1 MPGLTHVTVK
11 SAEEVLTLLERG
23 SGARAV
29 AATGVHD
36 HSSRSHSVLL
46 AEVACRA
53 GPDALPATGRLF
65 LGMIRGLGGWWRAAP
80 GGSILT
86 VFTPRSSLWQKRCV
100 GLDEYRAFFFLPDVF
115 CVACRPQWVSR

>member
-1 MPGLTHVTVK
+1 MPGLTQVTVT

-23 SGARAV
+23 GGARAV

-36 HSSRSHSVLL
+36 DSSRSHSVLL

-65 LGMIRGLGGWWRAAP
+65 LGQYI
-80 GGSILT
+80 
-86 VFTPRSSLWQKRCV
+86 Q
-100 GLDEYRAFFFLPDVF
+100 YRAP
-115 CVACRPQWVSR
+115 CV

>member
-1 MPGLTHVTVK
+1 MLVS

-23 SGARAV
+23 GGARAV

-36 HSSRSHSVLL
+36 DSSRSHSVLL

-65 LGMIRGLGGWWRAAP
+65 LG
-80 GGSILT
+80 T
-86 VFTPRSSLWQKRCV
+86 
-100 GLDEYRAFFFLPDVF
+100 
-115 CVACRPQWVSR
+115 

>member
-1 MPGLTHVTVK
+1 MYLCQVPGLTKVTVT

-23 SGARAV
+23 GGARAV

-53 GPDALPATGRLF
+53 GADALPSTGRLF
-65 LGMIRGLGGWWRAAP
+65 LGTGIWGRG
-80 GGSILT
+80 
-86 VFTPRSSLWQKRCV
+86 PR
-100 GLDEYRAFFFLPDVF
+100 
-115 CVACRPQWVSR
+115 